1 MTSPSELSEI
11 DEADEAAEAREVE
24 EVLGRLIEHG
34 YRFVHP
40 RDDSGEIMTIVGVR
54 AHGAVVDVVRLDA
67 EDAVNATRMPV
78 DEADIL
84 APRTVL
90 WSRDGALRD
99 VVEAL
104 LELPEAPDETST
116 RRSGGARGC
125 WVPGTRGRAKWLAA
139 TP

>member
-1 MTSPSELSEI
+1 MTSPSELSGT
-11 DEADEAAEAREVE
+11 DEAAEARQVE
-24 EVLGRLIEHG
+24 EILGRLIEHG

-54 AHGAVVDVVRLDA
+54 AHGTVVDVVRLDA

-90 WSRDGALRD
+90 WSRDGALAE
-99 VVEAL
+99 VVDAL
-104 LELPEAPDETST
+104 LALPEVPDGASAP
-116 RRSGGARGC
+116 RRSGG
-125 WVPGTRGRAKWLAA
+125 
-139 TP
+139 

>member
-1 MTSPSELSEI
+1 MTSPSELSGT
-11 DEADEAAEAREVE
+11 DEAAEARQVE
-24 EVLGRLIEHG
+24 EILGRLIEHG

-90 WSRDGALRD
+90 WSRDGALAE
-99 VVEAL
+99 VVDAL
-104 LELPEAPDETST
+104 LALPEVPDGTSAP